1 MQDKTFLRELARDGA
16 LAFKS
21 GKLDRRSFLALCG
34 MAGVAAL
41 AVQAGDAEAAAN
53 EIVMWNWGGESE
65 KCHGDAIGKPFTAA
79 TGIPLKFDTSGPL
92 QGKIKEMVDSGKVT
106 ADVCDADGFDAIA
119 LGNSGHLE
127 AIDYNIVNKAQ
138 IKEGFAWQF
147 GVCVIFYGYA
157 FMYDTQAFGGAAPAG
172 WADFYDTAKFPG
184 KRSLYKWANGSI
196 ESALVADGVPK
207 DQIYPCD
214 IPRAIEKIKSIKAD
228 SLYWG
233 SGSEAH
239 DMIVNGEVA
248 LGMVWQNRGKAI
260 EERTNGRYKLV
271 MNEAIAMPGA
281 YIVPRSN
288 PAGRDAVMK
297 FIQQAL
303 QVDSQ
308 LAILDCLGMTPSNP
322 EAFSKIPEAMQPYA
336 VNSAMNIDK
345 VIFNDPV
352 WWAEKGGD
360 AVNAFLDAIG

>member
-1 MQDKTFLRELARDGA
+1 MHDRQFMRETLIEGARAYQAGRM
-16 LAFKS
+16 
-21 GKLDRRSFLALCG
+21 DRRTFLALCG
-34 MAGVAAL
+34 MAGFATAA
-41 AVQAGDAEAAAN
+41 VSAGDAKAAADQ
-53 EIVMWNWGGESE
+53 IVLWNWGGSSE
-65 KCHGDAIGKPFTAA
+65 ECHGSAIGKPFTAE

-138 IKEGFAWQF
+138 VKEGVAWEF
-147 GVCVIFYGYA
+147 GVGVIFYGYA
-157 FMYDTQAFGGAAPAG
+157 FMYDTQAFGANPPTG
-172 WADFYDTAKFPG
+172 WKDFYDTAKFPG

-207 DQIYPCD
+207 DQVYPCD
-214 IPRAIEKIKSIKAD
+214 VPRAIEKIKSIKAD

-239 DMIVNGEVA
+239 DMIVNGEVV

-281 YIVPRSN
+281 YIVPRGN
-288 PAGRDAVMK
+288 PGGREAVMK

-308 LAILDCLGMTPSNP
+308 LAILDRLGMTPSNP